1 MKDEGNTPST
11 NRNQESN
18 TQKFVENR
26 PPNLRKSTQEG
37 TKIVANRSQNR
48 AKSDKKSE
56 SHSQGELG
64 APRGRISR
72 LSGRNISTNLE
83 PKIYQKRDKNNVKN
97 RSLFDDSLDP
107 RNGRKSMPK
116 PLQNRCQNVP
126 KSVTEESQ
134 EEKHEKCENE
144 RPSIVF
150 ARFF

>member
-26 PPNLRKSTQEG
+26 PPNLRKLTQEG
-37 TKIVANRSQNR
+37 TKIVPNRSQNR

-56 SHSQGELG
+56 SHPQGELG

-72 LSGRNISTNLE
+72 LSPRNISTNLE
-83 PKIYQKRDKNNVKN
+83 PKIYQKRDKNIIEN
-97 RSLFDDSLDP
+97 RALFDDSLDP
-107 RNGRKSMPK
+107 RIARKSMPK
-116 PLQNRCQNVP
+116 P
-126 KSVTEESQ
+126 VTEESQ
-134 EEKHEKCENE
+134 EKKHEKCENE
-144 RPSIVF
+144 QSSIVF